1 MRTERK
7 NKPACVPTSA
17 RDDTSRRARTLPS
30 RYMPSLLVPIPSP
43 ARASR
48 AASLGS
54 TAARRVSRRV
64 ARIASASSSSSDE
77 ISSRRRDRNPAATRL
92 RELLAGPDIV
102 QTPCAHDALSAS
114 LIERAGFKAGFM
126 SGFCVSAARLAMPD
140 AGLISYGEMAD
151 VGRTVCEGAFYHLT
165 LVPVRPRRRGERR
178 SLRTFSPGASISPPR
193 VPRWF
198 QSRHTS
204 TPFNSAS
211 DAFQLHPDVR
221 SYGPSTLSRVARVPV
236 HRRRGRRVRERDER
250 EEDDARV
257 RRRRVRRA
265 AHGGPGRAESVR
277 AHAESESHPARRR
290 RRARQSRVRRTRRG
304 AERGHRDLRA
314 VGQSKRG
321 EFRRGAVARR
331 RVRGRGRGRVVHR
344 CGARADVL

>member
-54 TAARRVSRRV
+54 VETRRVSRRV

-178 SLRTFSPGASISPPR
+178 SLRTFSPGVRLSSPTLRSQYP
-193 VPRWF
+193 P
-198 QSRHTS
+198 S

-257 RRRRVRRA
+257 RRRRVRGA

-304 AERGHRDLRA
+304 AQRGHRDLRA

-331 RVRGRGRGRVVHR
+331 RVRGRWRGRVVHR

>member
-1 MRTERK
+1 MGAGGIVRVRANEPPARGALAAGDDALLFPRNRISLYYRERK

-54 TAARRVSRRV
+54 VETRRVSRRV

-77 ISSRRRDRNPAATRL
+77 ISSRRRDRRNPAATRL

-140 AGLISYGEMAD
+140 AGLIS
-151 VGRTVCEGAFYHLT
+151 
-165 LVPVRPRRRGERR
+165 
-178 SLRTFSPGASISPPR
+178 
-193 VPRWF
+193 
-198 QSRHTS
+198 
-204 TPFNSAS
+204 
-211 DAFQLHPDVR
+211 
-221 SYGPSTLSRVARVPV
+221 
-236 HRRRGRRVRERDER
+236 
-250 EEDDARV
+250 
-257 RRRRVRRA
+257 
-265 AHGGPGRAESVR
+265 
-277 AHAESESHPARRR
+277 
-290 RRARQSRVRRTRRG
+290 
-304 AERGHRDLRA
+304 
-314 VGQSKRG
+314 
-321 EFRRGAVARR
+321 
-331 RVRGRGRGRVVHR
+331 
-344 CGARADVL
+344 